1 MNPASSKVAF
11 PIAGLLFSTALVAA
25 SCSAAGTD
33 PAGTLAAYEEEGGF
47 PSDWLER
54 AQEAEDRH
62 AWEEAAF
69 DLDHWALNHPP
80 GKVWFQRRVRAA
92 DRSGDDEAAARYRRE
107 WLKLEP
113 GNLLLRIDLAD
124 DLQRIGKGEQGARL
138 LEEVADDPETSI
150 LALRSLGELYLRDGR
165 KLEAAYAFERLARDK
180 RVAEPKVLL
189 QTASRLR
196 EDAGDLAGALEVLEK
211 ALKDSDLKKNERH
224 FLDRLKAFQ
233 TGIPQSVADGVALLT
248 LHPDPEFRLNGA
260 LYLARGTFPDDAAV
274 FRKALGDQDPRV
286 LRVAIR
292 ELAYRGARTDAL
304 LLVPFLQNGNEEVRL
319 AAVRA
324 LGSLGTLEQIPALL
338 PLLDPENRA
347 LFRGVRQSLEAITGM
362 VIGVEIDPGLEQR
375 RRIRKE
381 WEDWWKEQQGKDQE
395 NPKQ

>member
-1 MNPASSKVAF
+1 MAASW
-11 PIAGLLFSTALVAA
+11 IGCLLFCGVVAAAGCSTA
-25 SCSAAGTD
+25 GED

-47 PSDWLER
+47 PSDWLKR

-69 DLDHWALNHPP
+69 ALDHWAQNHPP
-80 GKVWFQRRVRAA
+80 DKGWYQRRVRAA
-92 DRSGDDEAAARYRRE
+92 DRSGDDQAAARYRRG

-124 DLQRIGKGEQGARL
+124 DLQRIGQGEEGAQL

-150 LALRSLGELYLRDGR
+150 LALRALGELYLRDGR
-165 KLEAAYAFERLARDK
+165 KLEAAFAFERLARDA
-180 RVAEPKVLL
+180 RVAEPKALL
-189 QTASRLR
+189 QAASRLR
-196 EDAGDLAGALEVLEK
+196 EEAGDLEGALETLEK
-211 ALKDSDLKKNERH
+211 ALKDSDLKNGQRH

-233 TGIPQSVADGVALLT
+233 TGIPQSVADGVALMT
-248 LHPDPEFRLNGA
+248 LHPNPDFRLDGA
-260 LYLARGTFPDDAAV
+260 LYLARGAFPDDDAV
-274 FRKALGDQDPRV
+274 FRKALGDSDPRV

-292 ELAYRGARTDAL
+292 ELAYRGSRADAP
-304 LLVPFLQNGNEEVRL
+304 LLVPFLKSENEDVRL
-319 AAVRA
+319 AAVRT

-362 VIGVEIDPGLEQR
+362 VIGVELDPSLDQR
-375 RRIRKE
+375 KRIRKE
-381 WEDWWKEQQGKDQE
+381 WEDWWAEQPDKDRE
-395 NPKQ
+395 ARNP